1 MEAEAG
7 RRRVAIQPP
16 AFLPGLLYI
25 PQGCV
30 RCTWLSLALPSFL
43 VPRVLVA
50 ALTAKAAAVG
60 KGRGGSP
67 PASETLTH
75 SGDGQGAEM
84 TKGRICGSAA
94 PGRRAAPL
102 FQPHPHRWGPVVL
115 RHW

>member
-16 AFLPGLLYI
+16 AFLPGLLY
-25 PQGCV
+25 PT
-30 RCTWLSLALPSFL
+30 RLCTMHLALPGPPF
-43 VPRVLVA
+43 VPRA
-50 ALTAKAAAVG
+50 PCPG
-60 KGRGGSP
+60 SCPHGEGSRGGQGWGGSP